1 MIIHMHKCLQHQNF
15 VLLHMYMEVCN
26 LASYTTADVYLKK
39 LSPSIAL
46 YTD

>member
-1 MIIHMHKCLQHQNF
+1 MIIHMHKSLQHQNF
-15 VLLHMYMEVCN
+15 VLLHMYMETPN
-26 LASYTTADVYLKK
+26 LASSTVADAYLKK

>member
-1 MIIHMHKCLQHQNF
+1 MIIHMHKYLLHQNS
-15 VLLHMYMEVCN
+15 VLHVYMEVCN